1 MPTATTIRKIHEPRK
16 AEPTMDP
23 TTITGDPDGEPTV
36 ELPRAD
42 QGETVDALPAP
53 TPGTAV
59 TAEPAGTATRH
70 PLLERQ
76 LEHCAIEESPTAEQW
91 HDFVDRVGR
100 SYHDADR
107 SQTLLESSI
116 EQSTREFQA
125 RLEAL
130 QAETEHVLT
139 GERHRLQ
146 LVFDSVTTALVVI
159 ERSGRIS
166 AVNPAAQRLLGDPST
181 LVDRPLDD
189 ALLMVGRDGAPRPML
204 ATTELDDVLLSGTW
218 GRTDVRLVNAAGRAL
233 MDAGDPVTSEHLVAA
248 DVSIVPFTQ
257 DDLCVGGLVL
267 VTDNA
272 EREAARE
279 RLAWQ
284 ASHDPLTGLVNRA
297 VVTERIELALV
308 GARRSGAW
316 PSVLFCDLD
325 RFKHINDSFGH
336 GAGDKLLTVAA
347 ERLLRCVRSI
357 DTVARL
363 GGDEFV
369 ILCESAGDTELVKGI
384 AERILEALMEP
395 FEVSDERTH
404 VSVSIGVAHAGPQHT
419 SADSLLHEADLAMYR
434 AKERGR
440 NCFDVADEGLR
451 VNAAERVLLERGL
464 RSAIARRELSV
475 AYQPV
480 KRADTDE
487 LVGFEALARW
497 VHPVLG
503 VVRPDRFVPVAEET
517 GLIQALGDRMLD
529 LACRDVATW
538 NRERLEQGLDPLTV
552 HVNIS
557 GRDLQS
563 PHLLARV
570 RDALRRHDVPPHW
583 LVLEMTETMLLDDP
597 DKALD
602 RLRELKL
609 AGIRVAID
617 DFGTGYSSL
626 AYLRRYPV
634 HMVKID
640 REFVAEIAA
649 STQDQCIVQAMVD
662 LARGLDYVVLAEG
675 VETNAELEV
684 LRRLGCQMVQGYLIG
699 RPMPSEDAL
708 LLATSS
714 GRQAPIDADDAA
726 AADADADA
734 DETVSFRTESPDPVP
749 SASV

>member
-1 MPTATTIRKIHEPRK
+1 
-16 AEPTMDP
+16 MDP
-23 TTITGDPDGEPTV
+23 TTSTSGDPTGDHAGAHAEPAIDLTGEP
-36 ELPRAD
+36 A
-42 QGETVDALPAP
+42 GEATGEVAAVCEALPAP
-53 TPGTAV
+53 TPGTEV
-59 TAEPAGTATRH
+59 AGVRH
-70 PLLERQ
+70 PLLARQ
-76 LEHCAIEESPTAEQW
+76 LERCAIGDAPTLEQW
-91 HDFVDRVGR
+91 HEFVERVER

-107 SQTLLESSI
+107 TQLLAERSI
-116 EQSTREFQA
+116 EQSTREFEA
-125 RLEAL
+125 RLGAL
-130 QAETEHVLT
+130 EAETAHVLSS
-139 GERHRLQ
+139 ERHRLQ

-166 AVNPAAQRLLGDPST
+166 DVNPAAQRLLGDVST
-181 LVDRPLDD
+181 LLDRPLDE

-204 ATTELDDVLLSGTW
+204 ATAELDDVLLSGTW
-218 GRTDVRLVNAAGRAL
+218 GRTDVRLVNASGRAVL
-233 MDAGDPVTSEHLVAA
+233 EQGDPVAAEHLVAA

-284 ASHDPLTGLVNRA
+284 AAHDPLTGLVNRA
-297 VVTERIELALV
+297 VVTERIELALI

-714 GRQAPIDADDAA
+714 GRPSTPDASTPLSEAEAEAESDDGFN
-726 AADADADA
+726 
-734 DETVSFRTESPDPVP
+734 SRTGSPDPVP

>member
-1 MPTATTIRKIHEPRK
+1 MTTEPSR
-16 AEPTMDP
+16 EP
-23 TTITGDPDGEPTV
+23 I
-36 ELPRAD
+36 
-42 QGETVDALPAP
+42 
-53 TPGTAV
+53 
-59 TAEPAGTATRH
+59 RH
-70 PLLERQ
+70 PLLARQ
-76 LEHCAIEESPTAEQW
+76 LERCAIDDVPTGEQW
-91 HDFVDRVGR
+91 HDFVSRVER

-107 SQTLLESSI
+107 AQTLVEQTLEVSA
-116 EQSTREFQA
+116 REFSSMYAELQSQA
-125 RLEAL
+125 A
-130 QAETEHVLT
+130 HVLSA
-139 GERHRLQ
+139 ERNRLQ

-159 ERSGRIS
+159 ERSGRITN
-166 AVNPAAQRLLGDPST
+166 ANPEAERLFGDLGGLIDHHLADT
-181 LVDRPLDD
+181 V
-189 ALLMVGRDGAPRPML
+189 LMVGRDGAARPML
-204 ATTELDDVLLSGTW
+204 PAAELDDVLLA
-218 GRTDVRLVNAAGRAL
+218 GRWTRNDVRLVAASGRDL
-233 MDAGDPVTSEHLVAA
+233 GDGAKVPAEQLVAA
-248 DVSIVPFTQ
+248 DVAIVPFVE
-257 DDLCVGGLVL
+257 DDVCVGGLVI

-336 GAGDKLLTVAA
+336 GAGDRLLTMAA
-347 ERLLRCVRSI
+347 ERLLACVRSI

-369 ILCESAGDTELVKGI
+369 ILCESAGDTELVRKV

-395 FEVSDERTH
+395 FHLHDEQTH
-404 VSVSIGVAHAGPQHT
+404 VSVSIGIAHAGPQHT
-419 SADSLLHEADLAMYR
+419 SADSLLHEADLALYR
-434 AKERGR
+434 AKQRGR
-440 NCFDVADEGLR
+440 NCVDVADEGLR
-451 VNAAERVLLERGL
+451 VSAAERVLLERGL
-464 RSAIARRELSV
+464 RSAIARRELGV

-480 KRADTDE
+480 KRADDDE

-503 VVRPDRFVPVAEET
+503 DVRPDRFVPVAEET

-538 NRERLEQGLDPLTV
+538 NRERLEQGREPLTV

-563 PHLLARV
+563 PHLLNRV
-570 RDALRRHDVPPHW
+570 RDALRRHDVPAHW

-597 DKALD
+597 DKALE
-602 RLRELKL
+602 RLRELKR

-640 REFVAEIAA
+640 REFVAELAS
-649 STQDQCIVQAMVD
+649 STQDQCIVRAMVD
-662 LARGLDYVVLAEG
+662 LAKGLDYVVLAEG
-675 VETNAELEV
+675 VETGAELDV
-684 LRRLGCQMVQGYLIG
+684 LRMLGCQLVQGYLIG

-708 LLATSS
+708 LLATS
-714 GRQAPIDADDAA
+714 QQ
-726 AADADADA
+726 
-734 DETVSFRTESPDPVP
+734 VSSRTGTPDPVP